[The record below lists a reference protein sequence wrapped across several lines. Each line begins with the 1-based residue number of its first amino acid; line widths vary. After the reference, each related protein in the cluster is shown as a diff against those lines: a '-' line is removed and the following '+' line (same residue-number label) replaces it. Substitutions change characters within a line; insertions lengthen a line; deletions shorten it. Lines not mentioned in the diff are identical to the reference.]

1 MTDKP
6 ELIQLP
12 AAFTGF
18 GSRADGGAS
27 LRFATQ
33 ELTDVDFAQ
42 LKKIHNSFG
51 WIVFKPNQR
60 MTEQDLPSENAPR
73 KEGHKSPSMRLR
85 SVLFLVWDKKPEP
98 KDSFDQYYQKEYE
111 TLIQMYKEEIDGNS
125 SG

>member
-1 MTDKP
+1 MTEKP
-6 ELIQLP
+6 EELIQLP

-51 WIVFKPNQR
+51 WIVFKPNNR
-60 MTEQDLPSENAPR
+60 LTETDLPSENAAS
-73 KEGHKSPSMRLR
+73 KNSDNKSPSRRLR
-85 SVLFLVWDKKPEP
+85 AVLFLVWNKKPEP

-111 TLIQMYKEEIDGNS
+111 TLIQMYKDS
-125 SG
+125 LTD